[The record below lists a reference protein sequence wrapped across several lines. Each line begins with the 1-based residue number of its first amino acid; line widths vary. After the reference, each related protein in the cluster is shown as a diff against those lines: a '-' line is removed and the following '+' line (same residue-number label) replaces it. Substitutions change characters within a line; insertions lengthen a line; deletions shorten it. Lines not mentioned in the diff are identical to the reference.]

1 MKAVLLQK
9 ETHIFLFVA
18 VLQCAVICFFVLC
31 QHSLIV
37 LIFEERAGEPNLQ
50 MLESAA
56 SLASLKNLPGDRLEA
71 LSGDHMGQQRIPMT
85 GR

>member
-1 MKAVLLQK
+1 
-9 ETHIFLFVA
+9 
-18 VLQCAVICFFVLC
+18 
-31 QHSLIV
+31 
-37 LIFEERAGEPNLQ
+37 

-71 LSGDHMGQQRIPMT
+71 LSGYHMGQQRIPMT